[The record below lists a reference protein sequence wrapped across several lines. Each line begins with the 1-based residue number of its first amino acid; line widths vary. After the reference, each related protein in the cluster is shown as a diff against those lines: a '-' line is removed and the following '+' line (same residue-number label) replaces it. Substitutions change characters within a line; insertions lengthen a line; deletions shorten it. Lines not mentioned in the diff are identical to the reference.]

1 MVGQSGA
8 FKGVCGR
15 SRGRYFKTNIRKRRR
30 SNATS
35 LGIIEVIH
43 AVSIRISANHWREI
57 LSITPQQEMD
67 EADHLGKKLKPSK
80 EKIAFDDDDLEGT
93 TQPHGDVLVVTL
105 KIGVFLLKRV
115 MINQGSRAKIMY
127 PDLYKGLDLRDE
139 DLTKYDTPL
148 VRFDEKWW
156 CQRVRSSSL

>member
-1 MVGQSGA
+1 MEIVGQSGA
-8 FKGVCGR
+8 FEGVCGR
-15 SRGRYFKTNIRKRRR
+15 SKGRYFKTNIRKPRR

-43 AVSIRISANHWREI
+43 AVSIRISANHRREI

-67 EADHLGKKLKPSK
+67 EVDHLGKKLKPSK

-115 MINQGSRAKIMY
+115 MINQGSRAEIMY

-148 VRFDEKWW
+148 VRFDEKW
-156 CQRVRSSSL
+156 

>member
-1 MVGQSGA
+1 MEIVGQSGA
-8 FKGVCGR
+8 FEGVCGR
-15 SRGRYFKTNIRKRRR
+15 SRGRYFKTNIRKPRR

-43 AVSIRISANHWREI
+43 AVSIRISANHRREI

-67 EADHLGKKLKPSK
+67 EVDHLGKKLKPSK

-148 VRFDEKWW
+148 VRFDKKW
-156 CQRVRSSSL
+156 

>member
-1 MVGQSGA
+1 MEIVGQSGA
-8 FKGVCGR
+8 FEGVCGQ
-15 SRGRYFKTNIRKRRR
+15 SRGRYFKTNIRKPRR

-43 AVSIRISANHWREI
+43 AVSIRISANHRREI

-67 EADHLGKKLKPSK
+67 EVDHLGKKLKPSK

-115 MINQGSRAKIMY
+115 MINQGSRVEIMY

-139 DLTKYDTPL
+139 DLTKYDT
-148 VRFDEKWW
+148 R
-156 CQRVRSSSL
+156 

>member
-1 MVGQSGA
+1 MEIVGQSGA
-8 FKGVCGR
+8 FEGVCGR
-15 SRGRYFKTNIRKRRR
+15 SKGRYFKTNIRKPRR

-43 AVSIRISANHWREI
+43 AVSIRISANHRREI

-67 EADHLGKKLKPSK
+67 EVDHLGKKLKPSK

-127 PDLYKGLDLRDE
+127 PDSYKGLDLRDE

-148 VRFDEKWW
+148 VRFDEKW
-156 CQRVRSSSL
+156 

>member
-1 MVGQSGA
+1 MEIVGQSGA
-8 FKGVCGR
+8 FEGVCGR
-15 SRGRYFKTNIRKRRR
+15 SRGRYFKTNIRKPRR

-43 AVSIRISANHWREI
+43 AVSIRISANHRREI

-67 EADHLGKKLKPSK
+67 EVDHLGKKLKPSK

-148 VRFDEKWW
+148 VRFDEKW
-156 CQRVRSSSL
+156 

>member
-1 MVGQSGA
+1 MEIVGQSGA
-8 FKGVCGR
+8 FEGVCGR
-15 SRGRYFKTNIRKRRR
+15 SKGRYFKTNIRKPRR

-43 AVSIRISANHWREI
+43 AVSIRISANHRREI

-67 EADHLGKKLKPSK
+67 EVDHLGKKLKPSK

-148 VRFDEKWW
+148 VRFDEKW
-156 CQRVRSSSL
+156 

>member
-1 MVGQSGA
+1 MEIVGQSGA
-8 FKGVCGR
+8 FEGVCGR
-15 SRGRYFKTNIRKRRR
+15 SKGRYFKTNIRKPRR

-43 AVSIRISANHWREI
+43 AVSIRISANHRREI

-67 EADHLGKKLKPSK
+67 EVDHLGKKLKPSK
-80 EKIAFDDDDLEGT
+80 EKIAFDDDDIEGT

-115 MINQGSRAKIMY
+115 MINQGSRAEIMY
-127 PDLYKGLDLRDE
+127 PNLYKGLDLRDE

-148 VRFDEKWW
+148 VRFDEKW
-156 CQRVRSSSL
+156 

>member
-1 MVGQSGA
+1 MEIVGQSGA
-8 FKGVCGR
+8 FEGVCGR
-15 SRGRYFKTNIRKRRR
+15 SRGRYFKTNIRKPRR

-43 AVSIRISANHWREI
+43 AVSIRISANHRREI

-67 EADHLGKKLKPSK
+67 EVDHLGKKLKPSK

-115 MINQGSRAKIMY
+115 MINQGSRAEIMY

-148 VRFDEKWW
+148 VRFDEKW
-156 CQRVRSSSL
+156 

>member
-1 MVGQSGA
+1 MEIVGQSGA
-8 FKGVCGR
+8 FEGVCGR
-15 SRGRYFKTNIRKRRR
+15 SRGRYFKTNIRKPRR

-43 AVSIRISANHWREI
+43 AVSIRISANHRREI

-67 EADHLGKKLKPSK
+67 EVDHLGKKLKPSK

-105 KIGVFLLKRV
+105 KIGVFLLKIV
-115 MINQGSRAKIMY
+115 MINQGSRAEIMY

-148 VRFDEKWW
+148 VRFDEKW
-156 CQRVRSSSL
+156 

>member
-1 MVGQSGA
+1 MEIVGQSGA
-8 FKGVCGR
+8 FEGVCGR
-15 SRGRYFKTNIRKRRR
+15 SRGRYFKTNIRKPRR

-43 AVSIRISANHWREI
+43 AVSIRISANHRREI

-67 EADHLGKKLKPSK
+67 EVDHLGKKLKPSK

-115 MINQGSRAKIMY
+115 MINQGSRAEIMY

-148 VRFDEKWW
+148 MRFDEKW
-156 CQRVRSSSL
+156 

>member
-15 SRGRYFKTNIRKRRR
+15 SRGRYFKTNIRKPRR

-43 AVSIRISANHWREI
+43 AVSIRISANHRREI

-67 EADHLGKKLKPSK
+67 EVDHLGKKLKPSK

-148 VRFDEKWW
+148 VRFDEKW
-156 CQRVRSSSL
+156 